1 MRGEDVF
8 CKPEKQY
15 WMLKMMI
22 DFFEKAYELVKGRV
36 PVEEIARIPEIYEM
50 QRVKEDERGLE
61 AVKELYSRVMGRLE
75 GLAGKYGLSAGGKA

>member
-15 WMLKMMI
+15 WLLKLMI
-22 DFFEKAYELVKGRV
+22 DFFERAYELVKGRV
-36 PVEEIARIPEIYEM
+36 PVEEIARIPEVYEM

-61 AVKELYSRVMGRLE
+61 AVKELYGRVMGRLE
-75 GLAGKYGLSAGGKA
+75 ELASKYGLRAGGRA